1 MNLEAYQQTC
11 QLEKNHWWFVA
22 RRKILKSLIQ
32 KIQPSQK
39 FDILEIGAGTG
50 GNLEMLMQFGNVS
63 AVEPNQ
69 FAQSKIKERFAN
81 KVTLF
86 DGELPAKLTFDHQKF
101 DLICLFDVLEHIED
115 DRSSVAALHNILNPG
130 GKIII
135 TLPAFQS
142 LWSPHDEAHHHFR
155 RYNTSTFK
163 EIIKESGLK
172 ITRISYFNF
181 LLFPLAIVARLFKKG
196 NLPTNQDFKP
206 SPINALLTLIFSSER
221 LLLSK
226 MNLPFG
232 LSLFCI
238 LEKK

>member
-1 MNLEAYQQTC
+1 MNLDIYQQTS
-11 QLEKNHWWFVA
+11 QLEKHHWWFVA

-32 KIQPSQK
+32 KIQPSK
-39 FDILEIGAGTG
+39 ELDILEIGAGTG
-50 GNLEMLMQFGNVS
+50 GNLDMLMEFGNVS

-69 FAQSKIKERFAN
+69 FAQSKIKEKFSN
-81 KVTLF
+81 IVTLF
-86 DGELPAKLTFDHQKF
+86 DGKLPEELNLHDKKF

-115 DRSSVAALHNILNPG
+115 DRSSVRALQKILNPG

-155 RYNTSTFK
+155 RYNISTFK
-163 EIIKESGLK
+163 ELIKESGLK

-181 LLFPLAIVARLFKKG
+181 LLFPLAIVARMFKKG
-196 NLPTNQDFKP
+196 TLPTNQIFKP
-206 SPINALLTLIFSSER
+206 SLLNTLLTLIFSSEK